1 MQTYEKYYLKNQTP
15 TTPSIPHMYGLKKVL
30 ELIEKEGLDNRWN
43 RHKEMAEF
51 TRNWALNH
59 RQKIFTDKDALSY
72 TLTCIDNVRNW
83 DIEKINLNLLNSGF
97 RMDRGYG
104 KFKGKAF
111 RIPHMGNVYMNDLSE
126 YLEHMDEVLCQLK
139 Y

>member
-1 MQTYEKYYLKNQTP
+1 MSQRTCSTQN
-15 TTPSIPHMYGLKKVL
+15 
-30 ELIEKEGLDNRWN
+30 EL
-43 RHKEMAEF
+43 
-51 TRNWALNH
+51 
-59 RQKIFTDKDALSY
+59 
-72 TLTCIDNVRNW
+72 
-83 DIEKINLNLLNSGF
+83 LLQRGF

-104 KFKGKAF
+104 KLRGQVF